1 MRLGEDLGGYRAAC
15 TRWFDYGAENRDPKS
30 CSSSSSSSSDSDS
43 DRDSRRMLARL
54 VLPFLLLRKF
64 PGLGIPV
71 VGEGR
76 EE

>member
-15 TRWFDYGAENRDPKS
+15 TRWFDYGAENRTPKS
-30 CSSSSSSSSDSDS
+30 CSSSSSSSSNS